1 LLRNVEIDAAI
12 RVRLQEK
19 AMLAD
24 EVLMRLAE
32 NARADLG
39 QWLTNEGDID
49 IAAMKDAGKTSM
61 LRKVKRTRR
70 SGVTE
75 QGTAWEETM
84 IEVELHDQQAA
95 LVQLGKHHSLFA
107 TKVEHSGSVDM
118 IVKDYTTV
126 TPDDWDADK
135 TDSHL

>member
-1 LLRNVEIDAAI
+1 
-12 RVRLQEK
+12 
-19 AMLAD
+19 
-24 EVLMRLAE
+24 MRLAE

-39 QWLTNEGDID
+39 EWLTDEGDID

-70 SGVTE
+70 SGVSE

-84 IEVELHDQQAA
+84 IDVELHDQQAA

-107 TKVEHSGSVDM
+107 TKVEHSGSVDV
-118 IVKDYTTV
+118 IVKGYTTV